1 MTTFF
6 LLVAG
11 LCIATGIA
19 LSFLNISRSSQRRI
33 YWASACLAAVA
44 GFLIGYPNIKNAL
57 GLAAMLL
64 TTMTVMAY
72 VSTPYIKIG
81 GKIYALTVRD
91 RQPDPDASSTAPASQ
106 PPRDGAPPA
115 KTTDAQADRA
125 PDSYSGL
132 LTPATMWWLLVGLA
146 AIAAGNTYAYLFSDG
161 QAAPAAVSAI
171 LVALLTVGGGYG
183 DGSWRYQIARGQYV
197 PFVVASVITAGGFA
211 LLYLGAYYAARRFPL
226 RRTQSMEYQ
235 AHPRHC
241 HSRP

>member
-6 LLVAG
+6 LVVAG

-19 LSFLNISRSSQRRI
+19 LSFFNISRSSQRRI

-44 GFLIGYPNIKNAL
+44 GFLIGYPNIKNAI

-64 TTMTVMAY
+64 ATMTVMAY

-91 RQPDPDASSTAPASQ
+91 RQPDPDESSTAPDSQ
-106 PPRDGAPPA
+106 PPGDGAPPA
-115 KTTDAQADRA
+115 KTTESQADRA

-132 LTPATMWWLLVGLA
+132 LTPATMWWLVVGLA

-161 QAAPAAVSAI
+161 QAAPAAVSATLI
-171 LVALLTVGGGYG
+171 AALAVGGGYG
-183 DGSWRYQIARGQYV
+183 DGSWRYRIARGQYT

-211 LLYLGAYYAARRFPL
+211 LLYLGAYYTARRFPL

-235 AHPRHC
+235 AHPRH
-241 HSRP
+241 RQREP